1 MLAADDLAVAPG
13 GSARRRL
20 PRRRRPSG
28 SAGSPRGPCS
38 TRRGRRWLPWRSSC
52 SPGSASCGAGGSP
65 RRSCPGRGGVASSLW
80 DITESGL
87 VRRAVG
93 ITFQRAIVGFAASI
107 VIGVA
112 IGLAVASSKI
122 VRRAI
127 GSMITGIQT
136 MPSIAWFPLAI
147 VLFQLDEG
155 AIRFVVILGAAPAIA
170 NGLITGI
177 DHVPPLLLRAGRVIG
192 ARGINAYRYVILP
205 ATLPSFVG
213 GLKQGWAFAW
223 RSLMAGELLVVIAS
237 KPVGRPADVAGA
249 QPVALQRHDRLDGGR
264 VHHRADRRRRRLR
277 HPRPRDPPPLGPPR
291 RLSAPATGRLLP
303 LVAGA
308 HSLAAADAVAVSS
321 RGVRRGR
328 GVAASPCRP

>member
-1 MLAADDLAVAPG
+1 MLAADDLAVRTVSVADSP
-13 GSARRRL
+13 STDASVSTS
-20 PRRRRPSG
+20 RRRRRISARVIFDATWPKFAAVAIFLFAWQCVVWSG
-28 SAGSPRGPCS
+28 WKPEYALPGPR
-38 TRRGRRWLPWRSSC
+38 
-52 SPGSASCGAGGSP
+52 A
-65 RRSCPGRGGVASSLW
+65 VASSLW
-80 DITESGL
+80 DITEAGL

-112 IGLAVASSKI
+112 IGLAVSSSKI

-170 NGLITGI
+170 NGLISGI
-177 DHVPPLLLRAGRVIG
+177 DHVPPLLLRAGQVMG
-192 ARGINAYRYVILP
+192 ARGVNAYRHVILP

-237 KPVGRPADVAGA
+237 KPSIGQQMSQARSLSRYSDMMAWMAVVFIIGLIVDSVAFGT
-249 QPVALQRHDRLDGGR
+249 LDR
-264 VHHRADRRRRRLR
+264 AIRRRW
-277 HPRPRDPPPLGPPR
+277 G
-291 RLSAPATGRLLP
+291 LLT
-303 LVAGA
+303 
-308 HSLAAADAVAVSS
+308 D
-321 RGVRRGR
+321 
-328 GVAASPCRP
+328 

>member
-1 MLAADDLAVAPG
+1 MLAADDLAVSTVSVADPPTTDAAV
-13 GSARRRL
+13 SAS
-20 PRRRRPSG
+20 PRRRRISARAIFDATWPKLAAVAIFVFAWQCVVWSG
-28 SAGSPRGPCS
+28 WKPEYALPGPRAVAG
-38 TRRGRRWLPWRSSC
+38 
-52 SPGSASCGAGGSP
+52 
-65 RRSCPGRGGVASSLW
+65 SLW
-80 DITESGL
+80 DITETGL

-112 IGLAVASSKI
+112 IGLAVSSSKI

-192 ARGINAYRYVILP
+192 ARGINAYRHVVLP

-237 KPVGRPADVAGA
+237 KPSIGQQMSQARSLSRYSDMIAWMVVVFIIGLVVDAIAFGT
-249 QPVALQRHDRLDGGR
+249 LDR
-264 VHHRADRRRRRLR
+264 AIRRRW
-277 HPRPRDPPPLGPPR
+277 G
-291 RLSAPATGRLLP
+291 LLT
-303 LVAGA
+303 
-308 HSLAAADAVAVSS
+308 D
-321 RGVRRGR
+321 
-328 GVAASPCRP
+328 

>member
-1 MLAADDLAVAPG
+1 MLAADELAIPAVTAADPPSTDTAIASASRRPPRFTARATFDAIWPKLAAVAIFLFVWQCVVWSGWKPEYALPG
-13 GSARRRL
+13 
-20 PRRRRPSG
+20 PRAVG
-28 SAGSPRGPCS
+28 
-38 TRRGRRWLPWRSSC
+38 
-52 SPGSASCGAGGSP
+52 
-65 RRSCPGRGGVASSLW
+65 SSLW

-93 ITFQRAIVGFAASI
+93 ITLQRAIIGFAASL

-112 IGLAVASSKI
+112 IGLAVSSSKI

-205 ATLPSFVG
+205 ATVPSFVG

-223 RSLMAGELLVVIAS
+223 RSLMAGELLFTISS
-237 KPVGRPADVAGA
+237 KPAIGQQMSQARS
-249 QPVALQRHDRLDGGR
+249 
-264 VHHRADRRRRRLR
+264 
-277 HPRPRDPPPLGPPR
+277 
-291 RLSAPATGRLLP
+291 LSRYSDMIAWMVVVFIIGLF
-303 LVAGA
+303 V
-308 HSLAAADAVAVSS
+308 DAVAFGTLD
-321 RGVRRGR
+321 RAIRRRWGLLTD
-328 GVAASPCRP
+328 

>member
-1 MLAADDLAVAPG
+1 MWSGWKPEYALPGPRAVA
-13 GSARRRL
+13 R
-20 PRRRRPSG
+20 
-28 SAGSPRGPCS
+28 
-38 TRRGRRWLPWRSSC
+38 
-52 SPGSASCGAGGSP
+52 
-65 RRSCPGRGGVASSLW
+65 SLW
-80 DITESGL
+80 DITEAGL

-112 IGLAVASSKI
+112 IGLAVSSSKI

-170 NGLITGI
+170 NGLISGI

-192 ARGINAYRYVILP
+192 ARGINAYRHVILP

-223 RSLMAGELLVVIAS
+223 RSLMAGELLVVISS
-237 KPVGRPADVAGA
+237 KPSIGQQMSQARS
-249 QPVALQRHDRLDGGR
+249 
-264 VHHRADRRRRRLR
+264 
-277 HPRPRDPPPLGPPR
+277 
-291 RLSAPATGRLLP
+291 LSRYSDMIAWMVVVFIIGLL
-303 LVAGA
+303 V
-308 HSLAAADAVAVSS
+308 DAVAFGTLD
-321 RGVRRGR
+321 RAIRRRWGLLTD
-328 GVAASPCRP
+328 

>member
-1 MLAADDLAVAPG
+1 MLAADELAVVRPDRWPDQRPPTTTVVDSPSSAAVHRPSG
-13 GSARRRL
+13 VRRHLAEARRRGDL
-20 PRRRRPSG
+20 RVRLAVRRVEWLEAGVRTSRTAGGRPARCG
-28 SAGSPRGPCS
+28 TSPR
-38 TRRGRRWLPWRSSC
+38 
-52 SPGSASCGAGGSP
+52 AG
-65 RRSCPGRGGVASSLW
+65 C
-80 DITESGL
+80 

-112 IGLAVASSKI
+112 IGLAVSSSKI

-192 ARGINAYRYVILP
+192 ARGVNAYRYVILP

-223 RSLMAGELLVVIAS
+223 RSLMAGELLVIIQS
-237 KPVGRPADVAGA
+237 KPSIGQQMHKPAAC
-249 QPVALQRHDRLDGGR
+249 
-264 VHHRADRRRRRLR
+264 RAT
-277 HPRPRDPPPLGPPR
+277 
-291 RLSAPATGRLLP
+291 AT
-303 LVAGA
+303 
-308 HSLAAADAVAVSS
+308 
-321 RGVRRGR
+321 
-328 GVAASPCRP
+328 

>member
-1 MLAADDLAVAPG
+1 MLAADDVVSLAVPPAEPAPVTVADTP
-13 GSARRRL
+13 ARRRRVTWGSL
-20 PRRRRPSG
+20 YAATWPKLAAVAIFVVVWQCVVWSGWKSETILPGPRR
-28 SAGSPRGPCS
+28 
-38 TRRGRRWLPWRSSC
+38 
-52 SPGSASCGAGGSP
+52 
-65 RRSCPGRGGVASSLW
+65 VANSLW

-87 VRRAVG
+87 LRRAVA
-93 ITFQRAIVGFAASI
+93 ITFQRALVGFAVSI

-170 NGLITGI
+170 NGLIAGI

-192 ARGINAYRYVILP
+192 ARGVSAYRHVILP

-223 RSLMAGELLVVIAS
+223 RSLMAGELLVIIANRPSIGQQMQQARSLSRYSDMVAWMVI
-237 KPVGRPADVAGA
+237 VFVIG
-249 QPVALQRHDRLDGGR
+249 
-264 VHHRADRRRRRLR
+264 
-277 HPRPRDPPPLGPPR
+277 
-291 RLSAPATGRLLP
+291 LL
-303 LVAGA
+303 V
-308 HSLAAADAVAVSS
+308 DAVAFGTLD
-321 RGVRRGR
+321 RAVRRRWGLLDE
-328 GVAASPCRP
+328 

>member
-1 MLAADDLAVAPG
+1 MLAADELAV
-13 GSARRRL
+13 SRRDRR
-20 PRRRRPSG
+20 PTRRRRTPPSPRPHVVRHGSPPGRCSTPSG
-28 SAGSPRGPCS
+28 RSSP
-38 TRRGRRWLPWRSSC
+38 PWRSSC
-52 SPGSASCGAGGSP
+52 SPGSASCGVVGS
-65 RRSCPGRGGVASSLW
+65 RSTHFPGRAPSASSLW

-93 ITFQRAIVGFAASI
+93 ITLQRAIVGFAASI

-112 IGLAVASSKI
+112 IGLAVSSSKI

-205 ATLPSFVG
+205 ATAAVVRRWPQA
-213 GLKQGWAFAW
+213 GLGV
-223 RSLMAGELLVVIAS
+223 RL
-237 KPVGRPADVAGA
+237 A
-249 QPVALQRHDRLDGGR
+249 QPDGR
-264 VHHRADRRRRRLR
+264 RTARSRSPASRRSASRCRKPAACRAT
-277 HPRPRDPPPLGPPR
+277 
-291 RLSAPATGRLLP
+291 AT
-303 LVAGA
+303 
-308 HSLAAADAVAVSS
+308 
-321 RGVRRGR
+321 
-328 GVAASPCRP
+328 

>member
-1 MLAADDLAVAPG
+1 MLAADDLAVSTVTVADPAATDLTVPTPRRARRV
-13 GSARRRL
+13 SARALFDATWPKLAAVAIFVFAWQCVVWSGWKPEYAL
-20 PRRRRPSG
+20 PG
-28 SAGSPRGPCS
+28 PR
-38 TRRGRRWLPWRSSC
+38 
-52 SPGSASCGAGGSP
+52 A
-65 RRSCPGRGGVASSLW
+65 VAASLW
-80 DITESGL
+80 NLTEAGL

-93 ITFQRAIVGFAASI
+93 ITFQRAIIGFAASI

-112 IGLAVASSKI
+112 IGLAVSSSKL

-170 NGLITGI
+170 NGLISGI
-177 DHVPPLLLRAGRVIG
+177 DHVPPLLLRAGRVMG
-192 ARGINAYRYVILP
+192 ARGIDAYRHVILP

-237 KPVGRPADVAGA
+237 KPSIGQQMSQARSLSRYSDMIAWMVVVFVIGLIVDALAFGA
-249 QPVALQRHDRLDGGR
+249 LDR
-264 VHHRADRRRRRLR
+264 AIRRRWGL
-277 HPRPRDPPPLGPPR
+277 
-291 RLSAPATGRLLP
+291 LS
-303 LVAGA
+303 
-308 HSLAAADAVAVSS
+308 D
-321 RGVRRGR
+321 
-328 GVAASPCRP
+328 